1 MCTEENLRNERRI
14 RHEKSPEKEHGM
26 GMKPSKK
33 TGSQE
38 IHGLQ
43 QAQADVQG
51 QEEEGLVRKIL

>member
-1 MCTEENLRNERRI
+1 
-14 RHEKSPEKEHGM
+14 M
-26 GMKPSKK
+26 GMKPSEK

-51 QEEEGLVRKIL
+51 QEEEGLVRKTL